1 MTVRIGQWATGPVG
15 AAAARKVIEHP
26 DFELVAC
33 FAHGADKLGRDVGE
47 LIGAEPTGVLATN
60 DLDAFIAARPDCVLY
75 MPLVWDVEAMA
86 TMLEAGINVIS
97 TANFITGRSYGQDA
111 VDRLEAAARKGG
123 VTLHGTGIN
132 PGLFNAYALAMSA
145 QCADFSHITVLESVD
160 ATEYASAE
168 TWKALGYGGPADAPG
183 LADACKERSLV
194 FEDAVEMM
202 AQGLGVVP
210 DEIAFS
216 AEFGTATR
224 DLALGYMDIAEG
236 TVCGL
241 KMTWS
246 AVVDGKP
253 AISLATM
260 WRLGDAME
268 PDWKGEGYV
277 IDIEGTPNIR
287 CVFDREGDTT
297 GGGLVTAM
305 SAVHAIPAVCAARP
319 GIVQAWELPLI
330 AAKYCYRSRTA

>member
-1 MTVRIGQWATGPVG
+1 MALRIAQWATGPVG

-33 FAHGADKLGRDVGE
+33 HAFGAEKVGRDVGD
-47 LIGAEPTGVLATN
+47 LIGLPPSGIKATN
-60 DLDAFIAARPDCVLY
+60 RIEDIIAAKPDCVLY

-86 TMLEAGINVIS
+86 QLLEAGINVIS
-97 TANFITGRSYGQDA
+97 TANYITGRSYGQAA
-111 VDRLEAAARKGG
+111 VDRLEQAAQKGG

-132 PGLFNAYALAMSA
+132 PGLANAYALAMSA
-145 QCADFSHITVLESVD
+145 QCAEFSHISVLESVD

-168 TWKALGYGGPADAPG
+168 TWIALGYGSAPDTPG
-183 LADACKERSLV
+183 LADAARERSLV

-202 AQGLGVVP
+202 ADGLGIVP
-210 DEIAFS
+210 DEIAFK
-216 AEFGTATR
+216 AEFGIATK
-224 DLALGYMDIAEG
+224 DLALGYMDIGRG

-241 KMTWS
+241 KMTYS
-246 AVVDGKP
+246 AVVDGHD
-253 AISLATM
+253 AISLSTM

-268 PDWKGEGYV
+268 PDWQGEGYV
-277 IDIEGTPNIR
+277 IEIEGTPSIR
-287 CVFDREGDTT
+287 CVFDREGDPS

-319 GIVQAWELPLI
+319 GIVQAWELPMVV
-330 AAKYCYRSRTA
+330 ARHCYRP